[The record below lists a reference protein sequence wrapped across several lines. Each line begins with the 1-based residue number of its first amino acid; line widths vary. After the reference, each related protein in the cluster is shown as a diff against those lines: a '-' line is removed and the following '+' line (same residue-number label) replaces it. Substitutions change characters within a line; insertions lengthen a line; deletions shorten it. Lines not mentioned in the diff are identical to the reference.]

1 MKIQQATT
9 IQKECADG
17 KYNIPQL
24 FRRSVLMKIQ
34 QATTIQKECA
44 DENTTGHNYSEGV
57 C

>member
-9 IQKECADG
+9 IQKGSADD

-24 FRRSVLMKIQ
+24 FRRSVLMR
-34 QATTIQKECA
+34 
-44 DENTTGHNYSEGV
+44 NTTGHNYSERE